1 MRSLVLA
8 LCACLTTVAN
18 AHGLLG
24 AGPRGAAVGNNHNL
38 SAPVNLGVCSSVVSG
53 TTCVLTV
60 TNNCA
65 AGSMIWVAGGW
76 RANASNSIVI
86 TDSGPNTYVAQA
98 QIQVPT
104 STWDSRNSYSI
115 NTSHALTASVSTI
128 TGTYAVSG
136 TQNKKF
142 SAYCVANNGGSFA
155 LDQHTTTTGATST
168 IAAGPLTTGAANA
181 IAFTSILTNATAS
194 ITYAPGAWTVLDNNN
209 DGGTTIDLVT
219 SYELLPISGTGFSWS
234 SSGCVTGCPTTTN
247 WAQQLTSFHD

>member
-38 SAPVNLGVCSSVVSG
+38 SAPVKLGVCSSVVSG

-76 RANASNSIVI
+76 RANASNSITM

-104 STWDSRNSYSI
+104 NGWDSRNSYSI
-115 NTSHALTASVSTI
+115 NTSHALTSGVSTI

-136 TQNKKF
+136 TQVKNF
-142 SAYCVANNGGSFA
+142 NAYCIANNGGSFA
-155 LDQHTTTTGATST
+155 LDQHTTTTGTTST
-168 IAAGPLTTGAANA
+168 IAAGPLTSGSANA
-181 IAFTSILTNATAS
+181 IAFTSILTDATTA
-194 ITYAPGAWTVLDNNN
+194 ITYAPGTWTVLDNNN
-209 DGGTTIDLVT
+209 GGGFINLMT